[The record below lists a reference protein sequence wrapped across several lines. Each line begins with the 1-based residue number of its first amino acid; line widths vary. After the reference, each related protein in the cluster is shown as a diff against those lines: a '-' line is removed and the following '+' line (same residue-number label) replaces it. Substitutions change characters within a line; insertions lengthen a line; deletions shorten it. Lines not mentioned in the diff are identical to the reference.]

1 MYPRRYLFSLS
12 PIEEGAMLDE
22 TLREILLSIAEEI
35 ASEGD
40 KSTDKK
46 EG

>member
-1 MYPRRYLFSLS
+1 MAIYRVRGKY
-12 PIEEGAMLDE
+12 EEREGAMLDE

-46 EG
+46 DG